1 MVGGLIVDI
10 VEEKDSWLIEV
21 RCTTSRDRC
30 KVRARKSP
38 DFFPSFGDSLW
49 WQKSIYWTPKND
61 GSNRVDVK
69 IPKIGPSISAV
80 SPLTKEEYDSVRMKK

>member
-38 DFFPSFGDSLW
+38 DFFPSFDRCFTDA
-49 WQKSIYWTPKND
+49 IF
-61 GSNRVDVK
+61 
-69 IPKIGPSISAV
+69 
-80 SPLTKEEYDSVRMKK
+80 